1 MKIAHAKLS
10 LADRAARLQQALKSA
25 TPAPGRYADARN
37 LYLKVSPTFAKS
49 WVFMWQANGQ
59 QREMGLG
66 SATGAGSTFS
76 LTLAQARLAA
86 DKARATIAAGNNP
99 IAIKVQTKIIAVTFR
114 ELLETT
120 IADVVAPKSQ
130 ASNREHNINQ
140 WRNSLTKHA
149 ALIMD
154 KRVLDITVDHIIT
167 ILRPIWSSRKLGELV
182 RSRIETVLRLAKG
195 KKLVAENVAVW
206 HGNLD
211 GMMAPKQKKAD
222 AKSHASLHY
231 SKLSTVVAKLA
242 KRDGMSAKA
251 LLNAILSGG
260 RTDET
265 LSMRHSELDLDA
277 GRWVIPAE
285 RMKAGKEHVV
295 LMSTQQVELLR
306 GIKQVEGSDLVFNA
320 PKGGK
325 LSPSALR
332 DMLNKPEQKGG
343 LGIANSEATPHGFRA
358 TFTDWAG
365 DMGCETEIAEMATA
379 HSVKGVR
386 KAYRR
391 GTAEALRSQLMQAY
405 ADAAFGASN
414 VVPMLRHAVA
424 A

>member
-10 LADRAARLQQALKSA
+10 LADRAAKLQAALKS
-25 TPAPGRYADARN
+25 PAPAAGRYADARN
-37 LYLKVSPTFAKS
+37 LYLKVSPTGAKS

-59 QREMGLG
+59 QRELGLG
-66 SATGAGSTFS
+66 SATGAGSTIS
-76 LTLAQARLAA
+76 LTLVQARLAA
-86 DKARATIAAGNNP
+86 DKARATIAAGQNP
-99 IAIKVQTKIIAVTFR
+99 IAIKVQTKI
-114 ELLETT
+114 
-120 IADVVAPKSQ
+120 ADVVGPKSQ

-140 WRNSLTKHA
+140 WRSSLTNHA

-154 KRVLDITVDHIIT
+154 KRVVDITVDHVIA
-167 ILRPIWSSRKLGELV
+167 ILRPIWSKRKLGELV

-211 GMMAPKQKKAD
+211 GMLAPKQKKAD

-242 KRDGMSAKA
+242 KRDGMAAKA

-260 RTDET
+260 RSDET
-265 LSMRHSELDLDA
+265 MSMRHSELDLDA
-277 GRWVIPAE
+277 ARWVIPAE

-295 LMSTQQVELLR
+295 LMSRQQVELLR
-306 GIKQVEGSDLVFNA
+306 SIKPVEGSDLVFNA

-325 LSPSALR
+325 LSPAALR
-332 DMLNKPEQKGG
+332 DMLNKPEKKGG
-343 LGIANSEATPHGFRA
+343 LGISNTEAVPHGFRA

-365 DMGCETEIAEMATA
+365 DMGFETEIAEMATA
-379 HSVKGVR
+379 HSVKG
-386 KAYRR
+386 
-391 GTAEALRSQLMQAY
+391 
-405 ADAAFGASN
+405 
-414 VVPMLRHAVA
+414 
-424 A
+424 